1 MLRNLFQKNAPIAW
15 PLTAMM
21 SVGAALMVGAFLPLT
36 PEKID
41 TDSELRLED
50 FSNISFV
57 TLQETRPTPRG
68 EIRAGQADLLTTY
81 RFWSDDMVVA
91 SYNAWW
97 REVQDLKMSRDG
109 AALSPASQ
117 SLHTARFSALWTVM
131 AERGI
136 ADRTTAP
143 QNDMIARFLSTDTD
157 AFLEAQML
165 D

>member
-1 MLRNLFQKNAPIAW
+1 MLRNLFKKNAPVAW

-36 PEKID
+36 PETPD
-41 TDSELRLED
+41 AELRLED

-57 TLQETRPTPRG
+57 SFNEEPSAPQPTVG
-68 EIRAGQADLLTTY
+68 TSAQDLLATY

-91 SYNAWW
+91 TYNTWW
-97 REVQDLKMSRDG
+97 REVQDLKMSRNG
-109 AALSPASQ
+109 AALMPADHS
-117 SLHTARFSALWTVM
+117 HHDARFSALWTVM
-131 AERGI
+131 SERGI

-143 QNDMIARFLSTDTD
+143 AHNMIARFLSVDTD

-165 D
+165 AD